1 MMSECVAL
9 IGARVALQ
17 PMQREHLAGMIAAV
31 DDGALWQSRLT
42 PIATPQAMPDYIERA
57 LTGYQ
62 AGHMQP
68 FVTTLL
74 QSGEIVGSTR
84 FWRIEPSN
92 RKCEIGHTWIARSW
106 QGSFVNPEAK
116 YLMLRYAF
124 EHQQRLRVQFQ
135 TDALNA
141 QSRAA
146 LRKLGAVEEGIAR
159 NERIMPDGRVRDSV
173 QFSIIAAEWPAL
185 RLQLE
190 ARLSALGIVP
200 QLRIEPR
207 SS

>member
-1 MMSECVAL
+1 MMSECIAL
-9 IGARVALQ
+9 VGSRVALQ
-17 PMQREHLAGMIAAV
+17 PMQREHLHGMIAAV

-57 LTGYQ
+57 LAGDQ
-62 AGHMQP
+62 AGTMQS

-84 FWRIEPSN
+84 FWRIDASN

-135 TDALNA
+135 TDALNT

-159 NERIMPDGRVRDSV
+159 NERIMSDGRVRDSV

-190 ARLSALGIVP
+190 ARLAALGIVP
-200 QLRIEPR
+200 QLLIEPR